1 MADQYDLKK
10 EWPKIKEK
18 LILMSKEAVVLAK
31 KGEEQLVTFSKQGR
45 LHIDSTTL
53 SLKKDRLFVQIGK
66 AYVKSQKDGG
76 QSAQMKK
83 LLAELVQLEKEER
96 AVKRRLKTVSGKSS
110 QGAGDS
116 KKANK

>member
-31 KGEEQLVTFSKQGR
+31 KGEEQLVTFSKQGK

-66 AYVKSQKDGG
+66 AYVKSQRDGS
-76 QSAQMKK
+76 QSAHMKK
-83 LLAELVQLEKEER
+83 LLAELARMEKEER
-96 AVKRRLKTVSGKSS
+96 AVKRRLKIVSSRSS
-110 QGAGDS
+110 RNLGAS
-116 KKANK
+116 KKTK

>member
-1 MADQYDLKK
+1 MSDQYDLKK

-18 LILMSKEAVVLAK
+18 LIAMSKEAVVLAK

-45 LHIDSTTL
+45 LRIDSTAL
-53 SLKKDRLFVQIGK
+53 SLKKDRLFVRIGK
-66 AYVKSQKDGG
+66 VYVKFQKDGG

-96 AVKRRLKTVSGKSS
+96 MVKRRLKTVSGKALR
-110 QGAGDS
+110 GVAVS
-116 KKANK
+116 KKAK